1 MKRDIVDYFQD
12 LVMIDS
18 ESGFERKIADKVIQ
32 DLRELGADVIEE
44 DRGSTEAGNI
54 YAYFQGSPDKKP
66 IMFCAHI
73 DTVKPGNGVK
83 PRIVNGKITSDGTT
97 ILGADDKSGV
107 AQIILGIADILTE
120 VTAHAP
126 IEVVLT
132 VKEEI
137 GLQGAK
143 ALDKSRLKSAF
154 GYALDAQD
162 IGDIIIGAPSQNSIK
177 IVVRGKEA
185 HAGVEPE
192 KGISAIRVAAEA
204 ITMMPLGRID
214 HETTANLGIISGG
227 IATNIVAKQVEIMGE
242 ARSHN
247 PLKLDQV
254 CSDITKALEHAINKH
269 QHENMKA
276 SFEIAINREY
286 SAFYVHE
293 DEMPVALLKAAMAQ
307 LNIIPKV
314 QKGGGGSD
322 ANIFNAGGVQ
332 VVIIGTGMNR
342 YHTVEEYITI
352 EELKRGQALVS
363 ELIRQ
368 YSRVD

>member
-12 LVMIDS
+12 LVRIDS
-18 ESGFERKIADKVIQ
+18 ESGHERIIADMVIQ
-32 DLRELGADVIEE
+32 DLKQLGAEVIEE

-54 YAYFQGSPDKKP
+54 YAYFKGSVDKKP
-66 IMFCAHI
+66 ILFCAHI
-73 DTVKPGNGVK
+73 DTVKPGIGVK
-83 PRIVNGKITSDGTT
+83 PRIVDGKITSDGTT

-107 AQIILGIADILTE
+107 AQIILGIADILSE
-120 VTAHAP
+120 GSAHAP

-137 GLQGAK
+137 GLLGAK
-143 ALDKSRLKSAF
+143 SLDKTRLNSAF

-162 IGDIIIGAPSQNSIK
+162 IGEIYNGAPSQNSIR
-177 IVVRGKEA
+177 IAIHGKEA

-204 ITMMPLGRID
+204 ISMMPLGRID
-214 HETTANLGIISGG
+214 HETTANLGVISGG
-227 IATNIVAKQVEIMGE
+227 VATNIVTNLVEIKGE

-247 PLKLDQV
+247 PQKLDQV
-254 CSDITKALEHAINKH
+254 CNDITKALEHAVNKH
-269 QHENMKA
+269 QYENMKA

-286 SAFYVHE
+286 SAFFVHE
-293 DEMPVALLKAAMAQ
+293 EELPIVLAKAAMEK
-307 LNIIPKV
+307 LNISPKV

-322 ANIFNAGGVQ
+322 ANIFNAGGVP

-342 YHTVEEYITI
+342 YHTVEEYISI
-352 EELKRGQALVS
+352 DDLRSGQALIS
-363 ELIRQ
+363 EMIRQ
-368 YSRVD
+368 YSKAD